1 MEDDAALAAALE
13 TDDGTTAATGDWESV
28 QRRRRL
34 LDALE
39 SGPGETT
46 VSELVDA
53 LAADD
58 AEPLDG
64 GPLRVRLVH
73 VDLPRLEDAGSVA
86 YDRRRESVRLID
98 DRERRSIAS
107 DGA

>member
-1 MEDDAALAAALE
+1 MGDDAALAAALG

-28 QRRRRL
+28 QRRHRL
-34 LDALE
+34 LDSLE

-58 AEPLDG
+58 AEPLG
-64 GPLRVRLVH
+64 GEPLRVRLVH

-86 YDRRRESVRLID
+86 YDP
-98 DRERRSIAS
+98 RS
-107 DGA
+107 